1 VLHLV
6 GQLLIYIPK
15 IIFHISN
22 KQTIL
27 RSLTSQRKL
36 LPGSEIQLTDHLF
49 SRKFICK
56 GLLCISKT
64 IFPTFEVYACLLQYL
79 KVSSFM
85 YCTLLYN
92 FFSWNTFPPRRRW
105 FHGTLVKQRYS
116 IIYIYFLFIYLF
128 IIVLRVAVLYS

>member
-1 VLHLV
+1 MLHLV

-36 LPGSEIQLTDHLF
+36 LPGSEIQLTAHLF

-64 IFPTFEVYACLLQYL
+64 IFPTFEVYECLLQYL

-92 FFSWNTFPPRRRW
+92 FFSWNTFPPPTPMVSRNP
-105 FHGTLVKQRYS
+105 GETTLLYY
-116 IIYIYFLFIYLF
+116 IYIFFIYLF
-128 IIVLRVAVLYS
+128 IYYCAPGCCAI